1 MSHEELAERFGTPL
15 YVYDLD
21 LVEAARRDLFSALPE
36 AVDLFYAIKANPHP
50 QVAAA
55 LSGGEGRRCRAEISS
70 TGELSTALSSG
81 FLAHECLYT
90 GPGKTAVEL
99 HDAIGRGVRLFSVES
114 PGDLHRIGKVAG
126 EHGVVADCLLRIN
139 SATASASTSIRMTG
153 KPTQFGLDSETL
165 PDVIDQ
171 LRSVPGTRVI
181 GAHFFPLSNATDE
194 ESLVAEFQGTIAVA
208 ARMREELGLDL
219 RMVDIGGGFA
229 APYAAPGERPVYGKL
244 SEHLADA
251 LDQHLPGWR
260 RREPHVT
267 CESGRHL
274 VGSAGVF
281 LCSVVNVKESRGS
294 TFVVVDAGIN
304 AFGGMSGLGRLLPV
318 CVEVDPDEADA
329 DRMVPVSLVGP
340 LCTPGDLLGRRVML
354 PSPEPGDLLTIPN
367 AGAYGLSA
375 SLLSFLGRPTPVEVV
390 VRSGQVL
397 SASRL
402 ELHRSWTE
410 LSTGSVPAGA
420 ADR

>member
-1 MSHEELAERFGTPL
+1 MSYEELAERFGTPL

-21 LVEAARRDLFSALPE
+21 RVEAARRDLLSALPE
-36 AVDLFYAIKANPHP
+36 PVELFYAVKANPHP

-55 LSGGEGRRCRAEISS
+55 LSSGDGRRCRAEISS
-70 TGELSTALSSG
+70 TGELSTALSAG
-81 FLAHECLYT
+81 FRAAECLYT
-90 GPGKTAVEL
+90 GPGKTSVEL

-114 PGDLHRIGKVAG
+114 PGDLRRIGSVAC
-126 EHGVVADCLLRIN
+126 EHGVVVDCLLRIN
-139 SATASASTSIRMTG
+139 SATASATTSIRMTG

-171 LRSVPGTRVI
+171 LRSVPGTRVL
-181 GAHFFPLSNATDE
+181 GAHFFPLSNAADE

-229 APYAAPGERPVYGKL
+229 APYAAPGNRPVYGKL
-244 SEHLADA
+244 AEHLAQA
-251 LDQHLPGWR
+251 LDRHLPGWR
-260 RREPHVT
+260 RGEPLVA

-274 VGSAGVF
+274 VGDAGTF

-294 TFVVVDAGIN
+294 TFVIVDAGIN

-318 CVEVDPDEADA
+318 AVEVDPKEADGSQ
-329 DRMVPVSLVGP
+329 MVAASLVGP

-354 PSPEPGDLLTIPN
+354 PSPAPGDLLTVPN

-390 VRSGQVL
+390 VRSGRPV

-402 ELHRSWTE
+402 EHHRSWTQ
-410 LSTGSVPAGA
+410 LPAETDRSGA
-420 ADR
+420 IAR